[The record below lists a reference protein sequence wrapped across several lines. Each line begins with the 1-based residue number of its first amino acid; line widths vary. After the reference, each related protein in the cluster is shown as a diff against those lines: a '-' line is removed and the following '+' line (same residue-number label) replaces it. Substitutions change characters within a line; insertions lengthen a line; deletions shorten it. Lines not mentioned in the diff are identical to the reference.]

1 MAKKR
6 MFNVDIVGSDAFL
19 DLPHTAQAL
28 YFQLGMRADDDGF
41 VGNPKTIQRIS
52 GTKAS
57 DLELLVKKRFLL
69 QFPSGVV
76 VIKHWKINNDI
87 KKDRYSPTV
96 YTDEFQMLSTKE
108 NKAYTERNANVSTLD
123 TEPAQNVSTLDTE
136 PAQNVSTLDTQYS
149 IDKNRLDKNS
159 IGEEKHAHGFFANV
173 LLTDGEIQKLSVEV
187 PNYEDYIERLS
198 RYIESSGKKY
208 KSHYATI
215 LNWQK
220 KDDSEKAKSAP
231 AEPLPQQQRRKSF

>member
-41 VGNPKTIQRIS
+41 VGNPKTIQRIA

-76 VIKHWKINNDI
+76 VIKHWKINNQI
-87 KKDRYSPTV
+87 QKDRYTPTV
-96 YTDEFQMLSTKE
+96 YTEEYQSLYIKD
-108 NKAYTERNANVSTLD
+108 NKSYTEMDKGCIQSVS
-123 TEPAQNVSTLDTE
+123 EM
-136 PAQNVSTLDTQYS
+136 DTQIS
-149 IDKNRLDKNS
+149 IDKSRLDKNS
-159 IGEEKHAHGFFANV
+159 RGGEKHAHGFFANV
-173 LLTDGEIQKLSVEV
+173 LLTDDELQKLAAEI
-187 PNYEDYIERLS
+187 PNYEEYIEKLS
-198 RYIESSGKKY
+198 HYIESNGKKY

-215 LNWQK
+215 LMWHR
-220 KDDSEKAKSAP
+220 KDREKQPAAP
-231 AEPLPQQQRRKSF
+231 AETLPQAPRRKSY

>member
-41 VGNPKTIQRIS
+41 VGNPKTIQRIA

-76 VIKHWKINNDI
+76 VIKHWKINNQI
-87 KKDRYSPTV
+87 QKDRYTPTV
-96 YTDEFQMLSTKE
+96 YTEEYQSLYIKD
-108 NKAYTERNANVSTLD
+108 NKAYTEADKGCIQSVS
-123 TEPAQNVSTLDTE
+123 EM
-136 PAQNVSTLDTQYS
+136 DTQIS
-149 IDKNRLDKNS
+149 IDKSRLDKNS
-159 IGEEKHAHGFFANV
+159 RGGEKHAHGFFANV
-173 LLTDGEIQKLSVEV
+173 LLTDDEMQKLAAEI
-187 PNYEDYIERLS
+187 PNYEEYIEKLS
-198 RYIESSGKKY
+198 HYIESNGKKY

-215 LNWQK
+215 LMWHR
-220 KDDSEKAKSAP
+220 KDREKQPAAP
-231 AEPLPQQQRRKSF
+231 AETLPQAPRRKSL

>member
-1 MAKKR
+1 

-41 VGNPKTIQRIS
+41 VGNPKTIQRIA

-76 VIKHWKINNDI
+76 VVKHWKINNQI
-87 KKDRYSPTV
+87 QKDRYTPTV
-96 YTDEFQMLSTKE
+96 YTEEYQSLYIKD
-108 NKAYTERNANVSTLD
+108 NKAYTEADKGCIHSVS
-123 TEPAQNVSTLDTE
+123 EM
-136 PAQNVSTLDTQYS
+136 DTQIS

-159 IGEEKHAHGFFANV
+159 RGGEKHAHGFFANV
-173 LLTDGEIQKLSVEV
+173 LLTDDELQKLAAEI
-187 PNYEDYIERLS
+187 PNYDKYIEKLS
-198 RYIESSGKKY
+198 HYIESNGKKY

-215 LNWQK
+215 LMWHR
-220 KDDSEKAKSAP
+220 KDREKQPAAP
-231 AEPLPQQQRRKSF
+231 AETLPQAPRRKSL

>member
-6 MFNVDIVGSDAFL
+6 MFSIDIVGSDAFL
-19 DLPHTAQAL
+19 DLPYSAQCL

-41 VGNPKTIQRIS
+41 VGNPKTIQRIA

-76 VIKHWKINNDI
+76 VIKHWKINNQI
-87 KKDRYSPTV
+87 QKDRYTPTV
-96 YTDEFQMLSTKE
+96 YTEEYQRLYIKD
-108 NKAYTERNANVSTLD
+108 NKAYTESDKGCIHSVS
-123 TEPAQNVSTLDTE
+123 EM
-136 PAQNVSTLDTQYS
+136 DTQIS

-159 IGEEKHAHGFFANV
+159 RGGEKHAHGFFANV
-173 LLTDGEIQKLSVEV
+173 LLTDDEMQKLAAEI
-187 PNYEDYIERLS
+187 PNYEEYIEKLS
-198 RYIESSGKKY
+198 HYIESNGKKY

-215 LNWQK
+215 LMWHR
-220 KDDSEKAKSAP
+220 KDREKQQAAP
-231 AEPLPQQQRRKSF
+231 AETLPQAPRRKSL

>member
-6 MFNVDIVGSDAFL
+6 MFSIDIVGSDAFL
-19 DLPHTAQAL
+19 DLPYSAQCL

-41 VGNPKTIQRIS
+41 VGNPKTTQRIA

-76 VIKHWKINNDI
+76 VIKHWKINNQI
-87 KKDRYSPTV
+87 QKDRYTPTV
-96 YTDEFQMLSTKE
+96 YTEEYQSLYIKD
-108 NKAYTERNANVSTLD
+108 NKAYTEADKGCIQSVS
-123 TEPAQNVSTLDTE
+123 EM
-136 PAQNVSTLDTQYS
+136 DTQIS

-159 IGEEKHAHGFFANV
+159 RGGGKHARGFFANV
-173 LLTDGEIQKLSVEV
+173 LLTDDELQKLAAEI
-187 PNYEDYIERLS
+187 PNYEEYIEKLS
-198 RYIESSGKKY
+198 HYIESNGKKY

-215 LNWQK
+215 LMWHR
-220 KDDSEKAKSAP
+220 KDREKQPAAP
-231 AEPLPQQQRRKSF
+231 AETLPQAPRRKSL

>member
-6 MFNVDIVGSDAFL
+6 MFSVDIVGSDAFL

-41 VGNPKTIQRIS
+41 VGNPKTIQRMA

-76 VIKHWKINNDI
+76 VIKHWKINNQI
-87 KKDRYSPTV
+87 QKDRYTPTV
-96 YTDEFQMLSTKE
+96 YTEEYQSLYSKD
-108 NKAYTERNANVSTLD
+108 NKAYTERDASRIQDVSKM
-123 TEPAQNVSTLDTE
+123 
-136 PAQNVSTLDTQYS
+136 DTQIS

-159 IGEEKHAHGFFANV
+159 IGREKRAHGFFSNV
-173 LLTDGEIQKLSVEV
+173 LLTDDEMQKLAVEI

-198 RYIESSGKKY
+198 HYIESSGKKY

-215 LNWQK
+215 LNWHR
-220 KDDSEKAKSAP
+220 KDDAEKAKSAP
-231 AEPLPQQQRRKSF
+231 AETLPQAPRRKSL

>member
-6 MFNVDIVGSDAFL
+6 MFSIDVVGSDAFL
-19 DLPHTAQAL
+19 DLPYSAQCL

-41 VGNPKTIQRIS
+41 VGNPKTIRRIA

-76 VIKHWKINNDI
+76 VIKHWKINNQI
-87 KKDRYSPTV
+87 QKDRYTPTV
-96 YTDEFQMLSTKE
+96 YTEEYQRLYIKD
-108 NKAYTERNANVSTLD
+108 NKAYTESDKGCIHSVS
-123 TEPAQNVSTLDTE
+123 EM
-136 PAQNVSTLDTQYS
+136 DTQIS

-159 IGEEKHAHGFFANV
+159 RGGEKHAHGFFANV
-173 LLTDGEIQKLSVEV
+173 LLTDDELQKLAEEM
-187 PNYEDYIERLS
+187 PNYEEYIEKLS
-198 RYIESSGKKY
+198 HYIESNGKKY

-215 LNWQK
+215 LMWHR
-220 KDDSEKAKSAP
+220 KDLEKQQPAP
-231 AEPLPQQQRRKSF
+231 KAPRRKSY

>member
-1 MAKKR
+1 MNTEQGDDFVAKKR

-41 VGNPKTIQRIS
+41 VGNPKTIQRIA

-57 DLELLVKKRFLL
+57 DLELLVKKRFIL
-69 QFPSGVV
+69 QFPSGVI

-87 KKDRYSPTV
+87 KKDRYSTTV

-108 NKAYTERNANVSTLD
+108 NKEYTERNANVSTLD
-123 TEPAQNVSTLDTE
+123 TEPE
-136 PAQNVSTLDTQYS
+136 QNVSTLDTQYS
-149 IDKNRLDKNS
+149 IDKDRLDKNS
-159 IGEEKHAHGFFANV
+159 IEKEKHAHGFFANV
-173 LLTDGEIQKLSVEV
+173 LLTDDELQKLAEEI
-187 PNYEDYIERLS
+187 PNYEEYIEKLS
-198 RYIESSGKKY
+198 HYIESKGKKY

-215 LNWQK
+215 LMWHRK
-220 KDDSEKAKSAP
+220 DSEKQPAAP
-231 AEPLPQQQRRKSF
+231 AETLPQAPRRKSY

>member
-1 MAKKR
+1 MNTEQGDDFVAKKR

-41 VGNPKTIQRIS
+41 VGNPKTIQRIA
-52 GTKAS
+52 GTNAS

-123 TEPAQNVSTLDTE
+123 TERVQNVS
-136 PAQNVSTLDTQYS
+136 NLDTQYS
-149 IDKNRLDKNS
+149 IDKDRLDKDS
-159 IGEEKHAHGFFANV
+159 IDKEKHTHGFFSNV
-173 LLTDGEIQKLSVEV
+173 LLTDDELQKLSSEI
-187 PNYEDYIERLS
+187 PNLDDYIERLS
-198 RYIESSGKKY
+198 NYLANNKKEY
-208 KSHYATI
+208 KSHCATI
-215 LNWQK
+215 RNWHRR
-220 KDDSEKAKSAP
+220 DVEKATPITNHEDEEPKAP
-231 AEPLPQQQRRKSF
+231 RRKSF

>member
-41 VGNPKTIQRIS
+41 VGNPKTIQRIA

-57 DLELLVKKRFLL
+57 DLELLIKKRFLL

-76 VIKHWKINNDI
+76 VIKHWKINNQI
-87 KKDRYSPTV
+87 QKDRYTPTV
-96 YTDEFQMLSTKE
+96 YTEEYQSLYIKD
-108 NKAYTERNANVSTLD
+108 NKAYTEIDASRIQDVSKM
-123 TEPAQNVSTLDTE
+123 
-136 PAQNVSTLDTQYS
+136 DTQIS

-159 IGEEKHAHGFFANV
+159 IGKEKHAHGFFSNV
-173 LLTDGEIQKLSVEV
+173 LLTDDEMQKLAVEI

-198 RYIESSGKKY
+198 HYIESSGKKY

-215 LNWQK
+215 LSWHR
-220 KDDSEKAKSAP
+220 KDDAEKTKSAQNE
-231 AEPLPQQQRRKSF
+231 ALPQAPRRKSY

>member
-41 VGNPKTIQRIS
+41 VGNPKTIQRIA
-52 GTKAS
+52 GAKAS

-123 TEPAQNVSTLDTE
+123 TEPG
-136 PAQNVSTLDTQYS
+136 QNVSTLDTQYS
-149 IDKNRLDKNS
+149 IDKDRLDKNS
-159 IGEEKHAHGFFANV
+159 IEKEKHAHGFFANV
-173 LLTDGEIQKLSVEV
+173 LLTDEELQKLSAEI
-187 PNYEDYIERLS
+187 PEYEEYIEKLS
-198 RYIESSGKKY
+198 HYIESNGKKY

-215 LNWQK
+215 LMWHRKDCEK
-220 KDDSEKAKSAP
+220 KP
-231 AEPLPQQQRRKSF
+231 AAHAETPQNPKRGGSF

>member
-41 VGNPKTIQRIS
+41 VGNPKTIQRIA

-76 VIKHWKINNDI
+76 VIKHWKINNQI
-87 KKDRYSPTV
+87 QKDRYTPTV
-96 YTDEFQMLSTKE
+96 YTEEYKSLYIKD
-108 NKAYTERNANVSTLD
+108 NKSYTEMDKGCIQSVS
-123 TEPAQNVSTLDTE
+123 EM
-136 PAQNVSTLDTQYS
+136 DTQIS

-159 IGEEKHAHGFFANV
+159 RGGEKHAHGFFANV
-173 LLTDGEIQKLSVEV
+173 LLTDDELQKLATEI
-187 PNYEDYIERLS
+187 PNYEEYIEKLS
-198 RYIESSGKKY
+198 HYIESNGKKY

-215 LNWQK
+215 LMWHR
-220 KDDSEKAKSAP
+220 KDREKQPAAP
-231 AEPLPQQQRRKSF
+231 AETLPQAPRRKSY

>member
-1 MAKKR
+1 

-41 VGNPKTIQRIS
+41 VGNPKTIQRIA

-76 VIKHWKINNDI
+76 VIKHWKINNQI
-87 KKDRYSPTV
+87 QKDRYTPTV
-96 YTDEFQMLSTKE
+96 YTEEYQSLYIKD
-108 NKAYTERNANVSTLD
+108 NKSYTEMDKGCIQSVS
-123 TEPAQNVSTLDTE
+123 EM
-136 PAQNVSTLDTQYS
+136 DTQIS

-159 IGEEKHAHGFFANV
+159 RGGEKHAHGFFANV
-173 LLTDGEIQKLSVEV
+173 LLTDDELQKLAAEI
-187 PNYEDYIERLS
+187 PNYEEYIEKLS
-198 RYIESSGKKY
+198 HYIESNGKKY

-215 LNWQK
+215 LMWHR
-220 KDDSEKAKSAP
+220 KDREKQPAAP
-231 AEPLPQQQRRKSF
+231 DETLPQAPRRKSY

>member
-41 VGNPKTIQRIS
+41 VGNPKTIQRIA

-76 VIKHWKINNDI
+76 VIKHWKINNQI
-87 KKDRYSPTV
+87 QKDRYTPTV
-96 YTDEFQMLSTKE
+96 YTEEYQSLYIKD
-108 NKAYTERNANVSTLD
+108 NKAYTEADKGCIQSVS
-123 TEPAQNVSTLDTE
+123 EM
-136 PAQNVSTLDTQYS
+136 DTQIS

-159 IGEEKHAHGFFANV
+159 RGGEKHAHGFFANV
-173 LLTDGEIQKLSVEV
+173 LLTDDELQKLAAEI
-187 PNYEDYIERLS
+187 PNYEEYIEKLS
-198 RYIESSGKKY
+198 HYIESNGKKY

-215 LNWQK
+215 LMWHR
-220 KDDSEKAKSAP
+220 KDREKQPAAP
-231 AEPLPQQQRRKSF
+231 AETLPQAPRRKSY

>member
-41 VGNPKTIQRIS
+41 VGNPKTIQRIA
-52 GTKAS
+52 GAKAS

-76 VIKHWKINNDI
+76 VIKHWKINNQI
-87 KKDRYSPTV
+87 QKDRYTPTV
-96 YTDEFQMLSTKE
+96 YTEEYQSLYIKD
-108 NKAYTERNANVSTLD
+108 NKAYTEIDKGCIQSVS
-123 TEPAQNVSTLDTE
+123 EM
-136 PAQNVSTLDTQYS
+136 DTQIS

-159 IGEEKHAHGFFANV
+159 IGKEKRAHGFFANV
-173 LLTDGEIQKLSVEV
+173 LLTDDEMQKLAVEV

-198 RYIESSGKKY
+198 HYIESSGKKY

-215 LNWQK
+215 LSWHR
-220 KDDSEKAKSAP
+220 KDDAENAKSEP
-231 AEPLPQQQRRKSF
+231 AETLPQQQRRKSF

>member
-6 MFNVDIVGSDAFL
+6 MFSIDVVGSDAFL
-19 DLPHTAQAL
+19 DLPYSAQCL

-41 VGNPKTIQRIS
+41 VGNPKTIQRIA

-76 VIKHWKINNDI
+76 VIKHWKINNQI
-87 KKDRYSPTV
+87 QKDRYTPTV
-96 YTDEFQMLSTKE
+96 YTEEYQRLYIKD
-108 NKAYTERNANVSTLD
+108 NKAYTESDKGCIHSVS
-123 TEPAQNVSTLDTE
+123 EM
-136 PAQNVSTLDTQYS
+136 DTQIS

-159 IGEEKHAHGFFANV
+159 RGGEKHAHGFFANV
-173 LLTDGEIQKLSVEV
+173 LLTDDELQKLADEI
-187 PNYEDYIERLS
+187 PNYEEYIEKLS
-198 RYIESSGKKY
+198 HYIESNGKKY

-215 LNWQK
+215 LMWHR
-220 KDDSEKAKSAP
+220 KDREKQPAAP
-231 AEPLPQQQRRKSF
+231 AEPLPQAPRRKSL

>member
-41 VGNPKTIQRIS
+41 VGNPKTIQRIA

-76 VIKHWKINNDI
+76 VIKHWKINNQI
-87 KKDRYSPTV
+87 QKDRYMPTV
-96 YTDEFQMLSTKE
+96 YTEEYQSLYIKD
-108 NKAYTERNANVSTLD
+108 NKAYTEMDKGCIQSVS
-123 TEPAQNVSTLDTE
+123 EM
-136 PAQNVSTLDTQYS
+136 DTQIS

-159 IGEEKHAHGFFANV
+159 RGGEKHAHGFFANV
-173 LLTDGEIQKLSVEV
+173 LLTDDELQKLAAEI
-187 PNYEDYIERLS
+187 PNYEEYIEKLS
-198 RYIESSGKKY
+198 HYIESNGKKY

-215 LNWQK
+215 LMWHR
-220 KDDSEKAKSAP
+220 KDREKQPAAP
-231 AEPLPQQQRRKSF
+231 AETLPQAPRRKSY

>member
-41 VGNPKTIQRIS
+41 VGNPKTIQRIA
-52 GTKAS
+52 GTKAN

-76 VIKHWKINNDI
+76 VIKHWKINNQI
-87 KKDRYSPTV
+87 QKDRYTPTV
-96 YTDEFQMLSTKE
+96 YTEEYQSLYIKD
-108 NKAYTERNANVSTLD
+108 NKAYTEMDKGCIQSVS
-123 TEPAQNVSTLDTE
+123 EM
-136 PAQNVSTLDTQYS
+136 DTQIS

-159 IGEEKHAHGFFANV
+159 RGGEKHAHGFFANV
-173 LLTDGEIQKLSVEV
+173 LLTDDELQKLAAEI
-187 PNYEDYIERLS
+187 PNYEEYIEKLS
-198 RYIESSGKKY
+198 HYIESNGKKY

-215 LNWQK
+215 LMWHR
-220 KDDSEKAKSAP
+220 KDREKQPAAP
-231 AEPLPQQQRRKSF
+231 AETLPQAPRRKSL

>member
-6 MFNVDIVGSDAFL
+6 MFSIDIVGSDAFL
-19 DLPHTAQAL
+19 DLPYSAQCL

-41 VGNPKTIQRIS
+41 VGNPKTIQRIA

-76 VIKHWKINNDI
+76 VIKHWKINNQI
-87 KKDRYSPTV
+87 QKDRYTPTV
-96 YTDEFQMLSTKE
+96 YTEEYQRLYIKD
-108 NKAYTERNANVSTLD
+108 NKAYTESDKGCIHSVS
-123 TEPAQNVSTLDTE
+123 EM
-136 PAQNVSTLDTQYS
+136 DTQIS

-159 IGEEKHAHGFFANV
+159 RGGEKHAHGFFANV
-173 LLTDGEIQKLSVEV
+173 LLTDDELQKLAAEI
-187 PNYEDYIERLS
+187 PNYEEYIEKLS
-198 RYIESSGKKY
+198 HYIESNGKKY

-215 LNWQK
+215 LMWHR
-220 KDDSEKAKSAP
+220 KDREKQQVAP
-231 AEPLPQQQRRKSF
+231 AETLPQEPRRKSL

>member
-6 MFNVDIVGSDAFL
+6 MFSVDIVGSDAFL

-41 VGNPKTIQRIS
+41 VGNPKTIQRIA

-57 DLELLVKKRFLL
+57 DLELLVKKRFLI

-76 VIKHWKINNDI
+76 VIKHWKINNQI
-87 KKDRYSPTV
+87 QKDRYTPTV
-96 YTDEFQMLSTKE
+96 YTEEYQSLYIKD
-108 NKAYTERNANVSTLD
+108 NKAYTEMDKGCVQSVSKM
-123 TEPAQNVSTLDTE
+123 
-136 PAQNVSTLDTQYS
+136 DTQIS

-159 IGEEKHAHGFFANV
+159 IGKEKHAHGFFSNV
-173 LLTDGEIQKLSVEV
+173 LLTDDEMQKLAVEV

-198 RYIESSGKKY
+198 HYIESNGKKY

-215 LNWQK
+215 LMWHRK
-220 KDDSEKAKSAP
+220 DSEKQPAAP
-231 AEPLPQQQRRKSF
+231 AETLPQAPRRKSY

>member
-6 MFNVDIVGSDAFL
+6 MFSIDIVGSDAFL
-19 DLPHTAQAL
+19 DLPYSAQCL

-41 VGNPKTIQRIS
+41 VGNPKTIQRIA

-57 DLELLVKKRFLL
+57 DLELLVKKRFLI

-76 VIKHWKINNDI
+76 VIKHWKINNQI
-87 KKDRYSPTV
+87 QKDRYTPTV
-96 YTDEFQMLSTKE
+96 YTEEYQSLYIKD
-108 NKAYTERNANVSTLD
+108 NKAYTEMDASRIQYVSKR
-123 TEPAQNVSTLDTE
+123 
-136 PAQNVSTLDTQYS
+136 DTQIS

-159 IGEEKHAHGFFANV
+159 IGEKKHAHGFFSNV
-173 LLTDGEIQKLSVEV
+173 LLTDDEVQKLEVEV

-198 RYIESSGKKY
+198 HYIESSGKKY

-215 LNWQK
+215 LSWHR
-220 KDDSEKAKSAP
+220 KDDAEKAKSAP

>member
-41 VGNPKTIQRIS
+41 VGNPKTIQRIA

-76 VIKHWKINNDI
+76 VIKHWKINNQI
-87 KKDRYSPTV
+87 QKDRYTPTV
-96 YTDEFQMLSTKE
+96 YTEEYQSLYIKD
-108 NKAYTERNANVSTLD
+108 NKSYTEMDKGCIQSVS
-123 TEPAQNVSTLDTE
+123 EM
-136 PAQNVSTLDTQYS
+136 DTQIS

-159 IGEEKHAHGFFANV
+159 RGGEKHAHGFFANV
-173 LLTDGEIQKLSVEV
+173 LLTDDELQKLAAEI
-187 PNYEDYIERLS
+187 PNYEEYIEKLS
-198 RYIESSGKKY
+198 HYIESNGKKY

-215 LNWQK
+215 LMWHR
-220 KDDSEKAKSAP
+220 KDREKQPAAP
-231 AEPLPQQQRRKSF
+231 AETLPQAPRRKSL

>member
-6 MFNVDIVGSDAFL
+6 MFSIDIVGSDAFL
-19 DLPHTAQAL
+19 DLPYSAQCL

-41 VGNPKTIQRIS
+41 VGNPKTIQRIA

-76 VIKHWKINNDI
+76 VIKHWKINNQI
-87 KKDRYSPTV
+87 QKDRYTPTV
-96 YTDEFQMLSTKE
+96 YTEEYQSLYIKD
-108 NKAYTERNANVSTLD
+108 NKAYTEMDASRIQDVSKM
-123 TEPAQNVSTLDTE
+123 
-136 PAQNVSTLDTQYS
+136 DTQIS

-159 IGEEKHAHGFFANV
+159 RGGEKHAHGFFSNV
-173 LLTDGEIQKLSVEV
+173 LLTDDELQKLAVEV
-187 PNYEDYIERLS
+187 PNYEEYIERLS
-198 RYIESSGKKY
+198 HYIESSGKKY

-215 LNWQK
+215 LSWNR
-220 KDDSEKAKSAP
+220 KDNSAKTKSEQNEA
-231 AEPLPQQQRRKSF
+231 LPQAPRRKSY

>member
-41 VGNPKTIQRIS
+41 VGNPKTIQRIA

-76 VIKHWKINNDI
+76 VIKHWKINNQI
-87 KKDRYSPTV
+87 QKDRYTPTV
-96 YTDEFQMLSTKE
+96 YTEEYQSLYIKD
-108 NKAYTERNANVSTLD
+108 NKAYTEMDKGCIQSVF
-123 TEPAQNVSTLDTE
+123 EM
-136 PAQNVSTLDTQYS
+136 DTQIS

-159 IGEEKHAHGFFANV
+159 RGGEKHTHGFFANV
-173 LLTDGEIQKLSVEV
+173 LLTDDEMQKLSAEI
-187 PNYEDYIERLS
+187 PNYEEYIEKLS
-198 RYIESSGKKY
+198 HYIESNGKKY

-215 LNWQK
+215 LMWHR
-220 KDDSEKAKSAP
+220 KDREKQSATQ
-231 AEPLPQQQRRKSF
+231 AETLPQAPRRKSL

>member
-6 MFNVDIVGSDAFL
+6 MFSIDIVGSDAFL
-19 DLPHTAQAL
+19 DLPYSAQCL

-41 VGNPKTIQRIS
+41 VGNPKTIQRIA

-76 VIKHWKINNDI
+76 VIKHWKINNQI
-87 KKDRYSPTV
+87 KKDRYTPTV
-96 YTDEFQMLSTKE
+96 YTEEYQSLYIKD
-108 NKAYTERNANVSTLD
+108 NKAYTEMDASRIQDVSKM
-123 TEPAQNVSTLDTE
+123 
-136 PAQNVSTLDTQYS
+136 DTQIS

-159 IGEEKHAHGFFANV
+159 RGGEKHAHGFFANV
-173 LLTDGEIQKLSVEV
+173 LLTDDELQKLAEEI
-187 PNYEDYIERLS
+187 PNYEEYIEKLS
-198 RYIESSGKKY
+198 HYIESKGKKY

-215 LNWQK
+215 LMWHRK
-220 KDDSEKAKSAP
+220 DSEKQPAAP
-231 AEPLPQQQRRKSF
+231 AETLPQAPRRKSL

>member
-6 MFNVDIVGSDAFL
+6 MFSIDIVGSDAFL
-19 DLPHTAQAL
+19 DLPYSAQCL

-41 VGNPKTIQRIS
+41 VGNPKTIQRIA

-76 VIKHWKINNDI
+76 VIKHWKINNQI
-87 KKDRYSPTV
+87 QKDRYTPTV
-96 YTDEFQMLSTKE
+96 YTEEYQSLYIKD
-108 NKAYTERNANVSTLD
+108 NKAYTEMDKGCIQSVS
-123 TEPAQNVSTLDTE
+123 EM
-136 PAQNVSTLDTQYS
+136 DTQNRL
-149 IDKNRLDKNS
+149 DKNRLDKNS
-159 IGEEKHAHGFFANV
+159 RGGEKHAHGFFSNV
-173 LLTDGEIQKLSVEV
+173 LLTDDELQKLAVEV

-198 RYIESSGKKY
+198 HYIESSGKKY

-215 LNWQK
+215 LSWNR
-220 KDDSEKAKSAP
+220 KDNSGKTKSEQNEA
-231 AEPLPQQQRRKSF
+231 LPQAPRRKSY

>member
-41 VGNPKTIQRIS
+41 VGNPKTIQRIA

-76 VIKHWKINNDI
+76 VIKHWKINNQI
-87 KKDRYSPTV
+87 QKDRYTPTV
-96 YTDEFQMLSTKE
+96 YTEEYQSLYIKD
-108 NKAYTERNANVSTLD
+108 NKAYTEADKGCIHSVS
-123 TEPAQNVSTLDTE
+123 EM
-136 PAQNVSTLDTQYS
+136 DTQIS

-159 IGEEKHAHGFFANV
+159 RGGEKHAHGFFANV
-173 LLTDGEIQKLSVEV
+173 LLTDDELQKLAAEI
-187 PNYEDYIERLS
+187 PNYEEYIEKLS
-198 RYIESSGKKY
+198 HYIESNGKKY

-215 LNWQK
+215 LMWHR
-220 KDDSEKAKSAP
+220 KDREKQPAAP
-231 AEPLPQQQRRKSF
+231 AETLPQAPRRKSY

>member
-6 MFNVDIVGSDAFL
+6 MFSIDIVGSDAFL
-19 DLPHTAQAL
+19 DLPYSAQCL

-41 VGNPKTIQRIS
+41 VGNPKTIQRIA

-76 VIKHWKINNDI
+76 VIKHWKINNQI
-87 KKDRYSPTV
+87 QKDRYTPTV
-96 YTDEFQMLSTKE
+96 YTEEYQSLYIKD
-108 NKAYTERNANVSTLD
+108 NKAYTEMDASRIQDVSKM
-123 TEPAQNVSTLDTE
+123 
-136 PAQNVSTLDTQYS
+136 DTQIS

-159 IGEEKHAHGFFANV
+159 RGGEKHAHGFFANV
-173 LLTDGEIQKLSVEV
+173 LLTDDELQKLAEEI
-187 PNYEDYIERLS
+187 PNYEEYIEKLS
-198 RYIESSGKKY
+198 HYIESKGKKY

-215 LNWQK
+215 LMWHRK
-220 KDDSEKAKSAP
+220 DSEKQPAAP
-231 AEPLPQQQRRKSF
+231 AETLPQAPRRKSL

>member
-41 VGNPKTIQRIS
+41 VGNPKTIQRIA

-76 VIKHWKINNDI
+76 VIKHWKINNQI
-87 KKDRYSPTV
+87 QKDRYTPTV
-96 YTDEFQMLSTKE
+96 YTEEYQSLYIKD
-108 NKAYTERNANVSTLD
+108 NKAYTETDRECIQSVS
-123 TEPAQNVSTLDTE
+123 EM
-136 PAQNVSTLDTQYS
+136 DTQIS

-159 IGEEKHAHGFFANV
+159 RGGEKHAHGFFANV
-173 LLTDGEIQKLSVEV
+173 LLTDDELQKLAAEI
-187 PNYEDYIERLS
+187 PNYEEYIEKLS
-198 RYIESSGKKY
+198 HYIESNGKKY

-215 LNWQK
+215 LMWHR
-220 KDDSEKAKSAP
+220 KDREKQPAAP
-231 AEPLPQQQRRKSF
+231 AETLPQAPRRKSY

>member
-41 VGNPKTIQRIS
+41 VGNPKTIQRIA

-76 VIKHWKINNDI
+76 VIKHWKINNQI
-87 KKDRYSPTV
+87 QKDRYTPTV
-96 YTDEFQMLSTKE
+96 YTEEYQSLYIKD
-108 NKAYTERNANVSTLD
+108 NKAYTEKDKGCVQSVS
-123 TEPAQNVSTLDTE
+123 EM
-136 PAQNVSTLDTQYS
+136 DTQIS
-149 IDKNRLDKNS
+149 IDKNRLDKDRLDKNS

-173 LLTDGEIQKLSVEV
+173 LLTDDEMQKLAVEI

-198 RYIESSGKKY
+198 HYIESSGKND

-215 LNWQK
+215 LSWHR
-220 KDDSEKAKSAP
+220 KDDAEKEKNAP
-231 AEPLPQQQRRKSF
+231 DETSPQAPRRKSL